1 MNKPNS
7 SSRRDFLRGSLAA
20 SAAASLPWIVPS
32 RVLGL
37 DGAVA
42 PSNKITLGV
51 IGIGPRCT
59 YDLNSIMTLPDVQVV
74 AIADVQANRRNAGK
88 KLVDGHY
95 GNKDCALLRDFR
107 DLLARKDI
115 DAVIIATGDRWH
127 APASMA
133 AAKAGK
139 DVYSE
144 KPCGLTIGLCQ
155 QLADTMKQTGRVFQA
170 GTQRR
175 SVPNFQQAV
184 QLAHSGKLGKI
195 HTLYASVYIPT
206 LDNSW
211 LPGEP
216 TPPRDVCDWNM
227 WLGPAPWRPYNSKYV
242 SGGWRGY
249 YDFDS
254 GARLLD
260 WGAHTVDQ
268 CQWAN
273 CADDTMPLEYEPSAS
288 NITCH
293 YANGVKLVL
302 DFLKTPFGD
311 RGPNWITRLG
321 TCPVKF
327 VGDEGSVETG
337 DSGEIVVEPASLAKE
352 LPEHG
357 KRVLG
362 LDVTA
367 HARNFFDCI
376 KSRAPT
382 AANPSVMR
390 HSHIACHAAAL
401 SWILNR
407 KLTLDPVKGEFVG
420 DDEAN
425 GLRSRPARDPFSV

>member
-1 MNKPNS
+1 MPVEYQ
-7 SSRRDFLRGSLAA
+7 
-20 SAAASLPWIVPS
+20 P
-32 RVLGL
+32 
-37 DGAVA
+37 
-42 PSNKITLGV
+42 
-51 IGIGPRCT
+51 GPT
-59 YDLNSIMTLPDVQVV
+59 
-74 AIADVQANRRNAGK
+74 
-88 KLVDGHY
+88 
-95 GNKDCALLRDFR
+95 
-107 DLLARKDI
+107 
-115 DAVIIATGDRWH
+115 
-127 APASMA
+127 
-133 AAKAGK
+133 
-139 DVYSE
+139 
-144 KPCGLTIGLCQ
+144 
-155 QLADTMKQTGRVFQA
+155 
-170 GTQRR
+170 
-175 SVPNFQQAV
+175 
-184 QLAHSGKLGKI
+184 
-195 HTLYASVYIPT
+195 
-206 LDNSW
+206 
-211 LPGEP
+211 
-216 TPPRDVCDWNM
+216 
-227 WLGPAPWRPYNSKYV
+227 
-242 SGGWRGY
+242 
-249 YDFDS
+249 
-254 GARLLD
+254 
-260 WGAHTVDQ
+260 
-268 CQWAN
+268 
-273 CADDTMPLEYEPSAS
+273 
-288 NITCH
+288 NITAR

-357 KRVLG
+357 KRVVG

-407 KLTLDPVKGEFVG
+407 KLTFDPVKEEFVG